1 MVEARQKAGLDLG
14 WAKPLERI
22 TPIGFGADHARPVDA
37 AVVMGPE
44 DHSLTFAPT
53 GAGKGTTSIMP
64 LLLSH
69 DGPAIVF
76 DPKGEAA
83 HVTADWRRSQGH
95 QVFVID
101 PMSVTGLPK
110 GRFNP
115 LDLIDLG
122 RADAY
127 DEARALADC
136 LLLERGDPKNSFWLN
151 QARQLLTAAI
161 LQAVAD
167 AGGVGKA
174 SISDLVRL
182 CDRLPP
188 GPFNWLRDSTLP
200 EVEAIAGMIDLG
212 APETLGGML
221 HFVMEAVETLR
232 SRPVQNALGR
242 SSFSLSDL
250 IEGQPMT
257 VYFVLPPHMLRS
269 HARLI
274 RFWFG
279 ALIQTMARRARS
291 PAKPT
296 LFVIDE
302 AAQLGRLE
310 AFVTLMTLMRGYG
323 VQCASF
329 WQDPAQMIAT
339 YPDDWQSLR
348 NNAGLITAFGQTGR
362 AAMRDLE
369 RYLGY
374 PEGQLD
380 PWAGQR
386 LCQSGGTLMRAETR
400 DYRHDPILKA
410 RARPNPFHEV
420 GRGPIE
426 RAAPKSAVVRPTR
439 PNRDACRDQPSD
451 RATQRLDEELLNLFD
466 APGTVADDANEKVP
480 F

>member
-1 MVEARQKAGLDLG
+1 
-14 WAKPLERI
+14 
-22 TPIGFGADHARPVDA
+22 
-37 AVVMGPE
+37 
-44 DHSLTFAPT
+44 
-53 GAGKGTTSIMP
+53 
-64 LLLSH
+64 
-69 DGPAIVF
+69 
-76 DPKGEAA
+76 
-83 HVTADWRRSQGH
+83 
-95 QVFVID
+95 
-101 PMSVTGLPK
+101 
-110 GRFNP
+110 
-115 LDLIDLG
+115 
-122 RADAY
+122 
-127 DEARALADC
+127 
-136 LLLERGDPKNSFWLN
+136 LERGDPRNAFWLN

-167 AGGVGKA
+167 AGGAGKA
-174 SISDLVRL
+174 SISELVRL

-232 SRPVQNALGR
+232 SRPVQSALGP
-242 SSFSLSDL
+242 SSFPLADL

-279 ALIQTMARRARS
+279 ALIQAMARRARS

-369 RYLGY
+369 RFLGY
-374 PEGQLD
+374 PEGHLD

-400 DYRHDPILKA
+400 DYRHDPVLMA
-410 RARPNPFHEV
+410 RARPNPFHA
-420 GRGPIE
+420 GGSGPIE
-426 RAAPKSAVVRPTR
+426 RPAPKSALVRPSR
-439 PNRDACRDQPSD
+439 PRRMRCEDVP
-451 RATQRLDEELLNLFD
+451 LDPEALKL
-466 APGTVADDANEKVP
+466 DDDLRRIFEPVVETEPEPDEMVP